1 MLIGAF
7 IVLITILMFGLM
19 RQKFNFSKCLLY
31 VYGIQLY
38 QGEKFQNIRK
48 RSVKCFRAPKNYY
61 RPQRSCEGY
70 VFTPVCLST
79 GGVCLSAC
87 WDTNPRDQTPPW
99 DQTPPRDQAPSPGP
113 GNTPW
118 DQTSPPRPGT
128 SPTRPPW
135 DLAPPG
141 SGTPP
146 RNRHP
151 PETATVAEGTHP
163 LYFSSNRTKIV
174 GKTWLKHGS
183 Y

>member
-79 GGVCLSAC
+79 GGGGLPQCMLGYQPPGP
-87 WDTNPRDQTPPW
+87 DTPLGPDPPGTRHPPQDQATPPG
-99 DQTPPRDQAPSPGP
+99 TRHPPKTRYLPHQAPLGPGSPQDQAPPEQASPGD
-113 GNTPW
+113 GYCCG
-118 DQTSPPRPGT
+118 RY
-128 SPTRPPW
+128 
-135 DLAPPG
+135 A
-141 SGTPP
+141 
-146 RNRHP
+146 
-151 PETATVAEGTHP
+151 
-163 LYFSSNRTKIV
+163 SSILFIEQNKNC
-174 GKTWLKHGS
+174 W
-183 Y
+183 